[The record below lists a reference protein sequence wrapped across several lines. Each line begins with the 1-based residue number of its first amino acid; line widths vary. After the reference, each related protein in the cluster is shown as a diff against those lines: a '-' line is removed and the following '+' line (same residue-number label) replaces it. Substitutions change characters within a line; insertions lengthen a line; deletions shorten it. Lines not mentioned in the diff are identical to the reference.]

1 MALNAI
7 GWANGLTQ
15 LGLLVFAIVLG
26 LFFLLKSKKTN
37 ANLLFYLGLGS
48 IGIGL
53 WQLAASID
61 FIAILLT
68 NQNLQ
73 LFLEIENIMSS
84 LFWFLTTL
92 FELIIGISFLY
103 YVALSLL
110 LPEKEFYF
118 LTLFLILGIIISLL
132 YIFDFSNNVELI
144 YPIIPGEDII
154 NTSSKALSPIFFLML
169 CEALLFLIFNVFG
182 LLFKG
187 FNSQGVVRKKFLQLS
202 FANLLFLIFF
212 ILYTTNPLSIFKLIM
227 RIGEIGSI
235 LIMYFALRE
244 AAEKSEETRP
254 KKEVKV
260 EEGLFRLIKRPE
272 ILTEE
277 EVSISKEK
285 KICLVCKGKV
295 LRFNFICPECET
307 FYCNNCVNALIGMEN
322 ACWVC
327 NSALDDTKPVKPYKK
342 EKEEISINKFK
353 ENPKIID

>member
-15 LGLLVFAIVLG
+15 LGLLVFAFVLG
-26 LFFLLKSKKTN
+26 LFFMLKSKKTN

-61 FIAILLT
+61 FFAILLT

-73 LFLEIENIMSS
+73 LFLEIEYIPSS

-110 LPEKEFYF
+110 LPEKKFYF

-132 YIFDFSNNVELI
+132 YIFNFSNNVELI
-144 YPIIPGEDII
+144 LPYFPGEDII

-169 CEALLFLIFNVFG
+169 CEALLFLAFNVIG
-182 LLFKG
+182 LFLKG
-187 FNSQGVVRKKFLQLS
+187 FSSEGVIRKKFLQLS
-202 FANLLFLIFF
+202 VANLLFLVFF
-212 ILYTTNPLSIFKLIM
+212 ILYTTNPFSIFKLVM

-235 LIMYFALRE
+235 IIMYFALRE
-244 AAEKSEETRP
+244 APERP
-254 KKEVKV
+254 EDPRLKKEVKV
-260 EEGLFRLIKRPE
+260 EEGLFRLIKRPDV
-272 ILTEE
+272 LTEE

-295 LRFNFICPECET
+295 LKFNFICPECET
-307 FYCNNCVNALIGMEN
+307 FYCNNCVNALMGMEN

-327 NSALDDTKPVKPYKK
+327 DNALDDTKPIKPYKK
-342 EKEEISINKFK
+342 EDEISIDNFKQNSKFT
-353 ENPKIID
+353 D